1 MREYKTGE
9 IWIDRID
16 GLQVMTVKDSNRV
29 GCKACAFATSAGGAC
44 PGSVYDRHPCC
55 ASDRED
61 GYEVYFKLVTVV
73 PETKVPPL
81 IFRPFGSLFLKTN
94 IFSS

>member
-1 MREYKTGE
+1 MNEHQTGE

-16 GLQVMTVKDSNRV
+16 GLQVMTVKDSGRV

-44 PGSVYDRHPCC
+44 PGAVYDRHPCC

-61 GYEVYFKLVTVV
+61 CHEVYFKLVAYV
-73 PETKVPPL
+73 PEAKAPPL
-81 IFRPFGSLFLKTN
+81 RMVTFGSVPFRV
-94 IFSS
+94 S